1 MSEGLVTNIK
11 RMKVFKKRRSM
22 LYIPGNNPA
31 MIQQGGVYGADSIL
45 LDLEDAVALNQKD
58 AARDLV
64 SSLMPTVDFYEAE
77 VCVRVNHLNTP
88 FGLADLEAIVPLQ
101 PSAIRY
107 PKAESVEEVAEL
119 LSIIEKIEK
128 KHQLPHTNMTLHA
141 MIETAKGV
149 QNVFEIASKFDRLD
163 ALTIGGQDLTADMN
177 IVYTRDGA
185 GIDFARKHIV
195 MAAKANHLD
204 VIDTVFPD
212 VNDEVGLR
220 EETEY
225 SKKIG
230 FTGKAVINPRQID
243 IVHEVYIPSE
253 KDVAKAMR
261 IYQAYL
267 KNKAAGIG
275 VFAVDKKMVDKPV
288 VERAMTTLSL
298 ADIDLNSIEY

>member
-1 MSEGLVTNIK
+1 
-11 RMKVFKKRRSM
+11 MKVFKKRRSM

-64 SSLMPTVDFYEAE
+64 SNLMPTVDFYEAE

-243 IVHEVYIPSE
+243 IIHEVFSPTEEEIR
-253 KDVAKAMR
+253 KAYR
-261 IYQAYL
+261 IVKEFK
-267 KNKAAGIG
+267 KNKSEGVG
-275 VFAVDKKMVDKPV
+275 VFSIDGKMIDAPV
-288 VERAMTTLSL
+288 VTRA
-298 ADIDLNSIEY
+298 EYILKIAGVEVN